1 MLAKCLSLSSLLLV
15 ICHTY
20 AFIVDPS
27 RLSSSWTR
35 LGIGKGFGTAPS
47 SNTPKKSSTSKSK
60 GFGNPSTP
68 PKKKE
73 KVSPDF
79 FLNKDPTV
87 AALSAPAHLPS
98 MNLEYPG
105 LRATFGDPPVF
116 EVDGMFDETM
126 CKSYIQRAFDKGIEV
141 QSATFNAKLSGSTR
155 TSTTWFLP
163 YAEVPELIEVCE
175 KLTGLPV
182 SHFEEPQIVRYE
194 MGQQFSW
201 HGDAIPISMQQE
213 GGNRLATFIVYL
225 NSLPAVAGGATAFRD
240 LKYQCKPDMGK
251 ALLFFPCYADGSPDD
266 RTFHCGQVAMETKY
280 IAQIW
285 VHERPYKSDL
295 R

>member
-1 MLAKCLSLSSLLLV
+1 MVMGVVKGYLILLLLG
-15 ICHTY
+15 IRYAY
-20 AFIVDPS
+20 AFEPIFRAP
-27 RLSSSWTR
+27 RQTWL
-35 LGIGKGFGTAPS
+35 LAGKGFGAASSTPKVPKTKDGGFGTPS
-47 SNTPKKSSTSKSK
+47 SPLKKDK
-60 GFGNPSTP
+60 GVAA
-68 PKKKE
+68 E
-73 KVSPDF
+73 F
-79 FLNKDPTV
+79 FLNKKPAV
-87 AALSAPAHLPS
+87 ATLSAPAHLPS
-98 MNLEYPG
+98 INLGYPG
-105 LRATFGDPPVF
+105 LRATYGDPPVF
-116 EVDGMFDETM
+116 EVDGIFDEAM
-126 CKSYIQRAFDKGIEV
+126 CQTYIQRAFDKGTEV

-163 YAEVPELIEVCE
+163 YAEVPELIEACE
-175 KLTGLPV
+175 KLTGLPA

-201 HGDAIPISMQQE
+201 HGDAIPTSMQQE

-225 NSLPAVAGGATAFRD
+225 NTLPVQAGGATAFRD
-240 LKYQCKPDMGK
+240 LKIQCKPDTGK
-251 ALLFFPCYADGSPDD
+251 GLLFFPCYADGSPDD